1 MLTRQVSSGALVKLR
16 RGAYIPADVWAD
28 ADAREKHLIRVAA
41 TLSGTTSDLAVA
53 GISAAAVWGMPVFAW
68 PDTVTLLDKWKGGGR
83 SEPGVRRTAA
93 GFDTARTIVV
103 NGVLTTDLAR
113 TALDVARTSSF
124 RDSIGSVDW
133 ALRVIGE
140 HAVSK
145 AALFSE
151 LRSLPKPFGARH
163 LERVIAFCCNQS
175 DSFGESMARACIF
188 ELGFVMPDLQ
198 VRFRDR
204 QGEMFADFCWKSLKI
219 VGEFDGKAK
228 YTRNEYTKGDPGEV
242 VWREKLRE
250 DRLRALDLTVVRII
264 WPDLMQ
270 PSLLARKLLNAGV
283 PRIR

>member
-1 MLTRQVSSGALVKLR
+1 
-16 RGAYIPADVWAD
+16 
-28 ADAREKHLIRVAA
+28 
-41 TLSGTTSDLAVA
+41 SDFAVA
-53 GISAAAVWGMPVFAW
+53 GMSAAAVWGMPVFAC
-68 PDTVTLLDKWKGGGR
+68 PDSVTLLDEWKGGGR

-93 GFDTARTIVV
+93 GFASATTVRV

-113 TALDVARTSSF
+113 TALDVARQNSF

-140 HAVSK
+140 HAINK
-145 AALFSE
+145 AALLRE
-151 LRSLPKPFGARH
+151 LRSLPTPLGVRY
-163 LERVIAFCCNQS
+163 LERVIEFCCEQS

-204 QGEMFADFCWKSLKI
+204 QGEMFTDFGWRSLNI

-264 WPDLMQ
+264 WPDLMR
-270 PSLLARKLLNAGV
+270 PPLLARKLVDAGV
-283 PRIR
+283 PRVR